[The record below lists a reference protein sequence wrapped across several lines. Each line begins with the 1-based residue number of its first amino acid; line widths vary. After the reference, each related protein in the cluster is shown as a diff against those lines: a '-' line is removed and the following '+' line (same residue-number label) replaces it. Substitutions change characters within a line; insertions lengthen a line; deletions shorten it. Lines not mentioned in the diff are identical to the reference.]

1 MSTIDYHVTCA
12 AKEIERNGGTAGIS
26 ELKTMQTKLYKIQQ
40 QEKTADISW
49 LFT

>member
-26 ELKTMQTKLYKIQQ
+26 EVKDMKTRLYKI
-40 QEKTADISW
+40 
-49 LFT
+49 